1 MASTVSSATRAGAGG
16 AGAGGAGAGGA
27 GAGGASPV
35 PASASPGTKNELR
48 TNGNMFGI
56 VLSVFGGLGVV
67 GAVAAQ
73 AFAIDHGSNQK
84 PIDANNITTV
94 WSIIIGVILLVV
106 GVVFW
111 FHFQTVGGENKY
123 LYAYGLAF
131 SSYVVATIALYMST
145 IQVIVRESTN

>member
-1 MASTVSSATRAGAGG
+1 MSSTGGTSVTSAARASAGG
-16 AGAGGAGAGGA
+16 A
-27 GAGGASPV
+27 
-35 PASASPGTKNELR
+35 PASAPSASASAPATRNELR

-56 VLSVFGGLGVV
+56 ALSVLGGLGVV

-106 GVVFW
+106 GVVLW

-131 SSYVVATIALYMST
+131 SSYIVATIALYMST

>member
-1 MASTVSSATRAGAGG
+1 MASTASTASTVSSATRAGAGG
-16 AGAGGAGAGGA
+16 A
-27 GAGGASPV
+27 
-35 PASASPGTKNELR
+35 PASASSASSSSSGTKNELR
-48 TNGNMFGI
+48 TNGHMFGI
-56 VLSVFGGLGVV
+56 ALSVLGGLGVV

-106 GVVFW
+106 GVVFY
-111 FHFQTVGGENKY
+111 FHFETVGGEYKY

-131 SSYVVATIALYMST
+131 SSYIVATVALYMST

>member
-1 MASTVSSATRAGAGG
+1 MASTGGSSVSTAARASAGG
-16 AGAGGAGAGGA
+16 A
-27 GAGGASPV
+27 
-35 PASASPGTKNELR
+35 PASAPSASASAPATRNELR

-56 VLSVFGGLGVV
+56 ALSVLGGLGVV

-106 GVVFW
+106 GVVLW

-131 SSYVVATIALYMST
+131 SSYIVATIALYMST

>member
-1 MASTVSSATRAGAGG
+1 MASTASTASTVSSATRAGAGG
-16 AGAGGAGAGGA
+16 A
-27 GAGGASPV
+27 
-35 PASASPGTKNELR
+35 PASASSASSASSSGTKNELR
-48 TNGNMFGI
+48 TNGDMFGI
-56 VLSVFGGLGVV
+56 ALSVLGGLGVV

-106 GVVFW
+106 GVVLW
-111 FHFQTVGGENKY
+111 FHFQTVGGEYKY

-131 SSYVVATIALYMST
+131 SSYIVATVALYMST

>member
-1 MASTVSSATRAGAGG
+1 MASTVTSGGRAAAGG
-16 AGAGGAGAGGA
+16 A
-27 GAGGASPV
+27 P
-35 PASASPGTKNELR
+35 SASTSTSASSASSSSGTKNELR
-48 TNGNMFGI
+48 TNGHMFGI
-56 VLSVFGGLGVV
+56 ALSVLGGLGVV

-106 GVVFW
+106 GVVFY
-111 FHFQTVGGENKY
+111 FHFETVGGENKY

-131 SSYVVATIALYMST
+131 SSYILATVALYMST

>member
-1 MASTVSSATRAGAGG
+1 MSSVSTGPRAAAGG
-16 AGAGGAGAGGA
+16 APAPA
-27 GAGGASPV
+27 
-35 PASASPGTKNELR
+35 ASAPATRNELR

-56 VLSVFGGLGVV
+56 ALSVLGGLGVV

-106 GVVFW
+106 GVVFY
-111 FHFQTVGGENKY
+111 FHFETVGGQNKY

-131 SSYVVATIALYMST
+131 SSYIVATIALYMST

>member
-1 MASTVSSATRAGAGG
+1 MSTGPRAAAGG
-16 AGAGGAGAGGA
+16 APA
-27 GAGGASPV
+27 
-35 PASASPGTKNELR
+35 ASASASAPATRNELR

-56 VLSVFGGLGVV
+56 ALSVLGGLCVV

-106 GVVFW
+106 GVVLW
-111 FHFQTVGGENKY
+111 FHFQTVGSENKY

-131 SSYVVATIALYMST
+131 SSYIVATIALYMST